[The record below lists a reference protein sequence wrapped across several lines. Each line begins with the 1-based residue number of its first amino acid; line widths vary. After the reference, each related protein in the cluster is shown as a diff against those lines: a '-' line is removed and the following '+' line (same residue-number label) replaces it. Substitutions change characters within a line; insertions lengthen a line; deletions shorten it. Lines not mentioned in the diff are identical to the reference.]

1 MSSEEEI
8 QSQIDRIT
16 PFKSIKEIGDYHI
29 TTIGWDLSDN
39 GYIKAVNVNLKNSQ
53 SNIKN
58 LYFKYEGEGK
68 QLEVPSGATVEDYL
82 NLTCKK
88 IYEITENKDY
98 EIARA
103 LFIMTFFKDPYTGE
117 DTEIDDDDIDEEDMQ
132 IDNKSENSMRN
143 IHFKYLQEIKL
154 DLDNGTTGK
163 FKFLEQ
169 IQLNGE
175 SYIVLLPDGGNG
187 AIVNIYKLKIEN
199 NAILR
204 FLRVEDKEVE
214 NKVLNIYNKGE
225 HNYLNRKT
233 KKSTGMS
240 DGVKKFLIFIIVT
253 IILAFIWCL
262 YTNCLPS
269 DPIEGWL
276 MYFVVC
282 ACGIA
287 IIPSIIITGII
298 CGLFGIGTKS
308 YKNSDEAWED
318 LNNKINTMNSIKANS
333 RAIEL
338 ECQANQTKDP
348 NLKAQLRA
356 QAAQL
361 RLLNK

>member
-169 IQLNGE
+169 RWI
-175 SYIVLLPDGGNG
+175 
-187 AIVNIYKLKIEN
+187 
-199 NAILR
+199 
-204 FLRVEDKEVE
+204 
-214 NKVLNIYNKGE
+214 
-225 HNYLNRKT
+225 
-233 KKSTGMS
+233 
-240 DGVKKFLIFIIVT
+240 
-253 IILAFIWCL
+253 
-262 YTNCLPS
+262 
-269 DPIEGWL
+269 
-276 MYFVVC
+276 
-282 ACGIA
+282 
-287 IIPSIIITGII
+287 
-298 CGLFGIGTKS
+298 
-308 YKNSDEAWED
+308 
-318 LNNKINTMNSIKANS
+318 
-333 RAIEL
+333 
-338 ECQANQTKDP
+338 
-348 NLKAQLRA
+348 
-356 QAAQL
+356 
-361 RLLNK
+361 